1 MQEGNSYADTLFH
14 QPYGEY
20 DDDFEH
26 MEILRAHLPSNLIP
40 KDPEDRAKLA
50 LDIARLNTSRMENN
64 KRKQEEDDLRSTQ
77 RVKSEFSPVC
87 GDTREHSSEV
97 SRGLFQL
104 SKFHLGVGG
113 DDESEIEPAQF
124 GMNDLS
130 FKVDKWDEQ
139 PFAKHTGTLESY
151 PLRQDGTDKKKEDQN
166 TYGEAWKAE
175 WFARQKVKEED
186 VWYQLLVEIAGGT
199 NTTVDRLQT
208 PQNIE
213 AREITWRIHAEKQSQ
228 AIRTKFD
235 LYKQAIK
242 DIAIKEKEIADKKEE
257 LPSSREFEL
266 TILQSSD
273 MLVKMSGGKAS
284 LAEYIWK
291 GRYFYLYS
299 KILEPLLE
307 NDSALLIGDTG
318 KHKIDNLEVEKKLR
332 TKDSKALYGFM
343 VVELLSMIWEPT
355 TTIKGLLSIG
365 EKDPAFSEEDKKR
378 IGENAT
384 ERDSLGGNVFASD
397 YAYDNSPPKSGS
409 ALAQVQKNA
418 KFILDGD
425 RSNILDW
432 ALMFLVA
439 YYIVDRGPK
448 LPTSSGISEDVLN
461 KFQKVV
467 STLPGK
473 DLKQKIVSK
482 YSSAVSRNVS
492 IFKKNTIQQDVE
504 LQTDK
509 YRNFVSFEVTRL
521 KDNMVKSW
529 TFLGLKDDINK
540 LADKAKGGSTAF
552 LKSNPAVQIAQIH
565 MTSDPMEILALSDG
579 EVYTDLQLFASIVS
593 TTSEAGTKKTIAR
606 LTDEL
611 IDLKREAQTLS
622 DEASSGGG
630 TMKTPPYVPDPQWV
644 LRTEF
649 TGRMSMQPIVRNAI
663 TQSYFTVKKHAPAII
678 YGMTDD
684 AGLEKLV
691 SDNELRHY
699 FVEIIVMMM
708 HRTRQRFQVRW
719 LPGSNGASIRSV
731 KVALDGLR
739 ALGGGARGRGPLRSP
754 YPSEIFSISKML
766 PRGLV

>member
-1 MQEGNSYADTLFH
+1 
-14 QPYGEY
+14 
-20 DDDFEH
+20 
-26 MEILRAHLPSNLIP
+26 
-40 KDPEDRAKLA
+40 
-50 LDIARLNTSRMENN
+50 
-64 KRKQEEDDLRSTQ
+64 
-77 RVKSEFSPVC
+77 
-87 GDTREHSSEV
+87 
-97 SRGLFQL
+97 
-104 SKFHLGVGG
+104 
-113 DDESEIEPAQF
+113 
-124 GMNDLS
+124 MNDLS

-139 PFAKHTGTLESY
+139 PFAKPTLSLDSY
-151 PLRQDGTDKKKEDQN
+151 PLRQDGTDKRREDQD

-228 AIRTKFD
+228 AIRAKFD

-242 DIAIKEKEIADKKEE
+242 DMAIKEKEIADKKEE

-307 NDSALLIGDTG
+307 DDSALLIGDSG
-318 KHKIDNLEVEKKLR
+318 KHKIDSLKVEEKLR
-332 TKDSKALYGFM
+332 TDDDKALYLLM

-355 TTIKGLLSIG
+355 TTIKGLLSI
-365 EKDPAFSEEDKKR
+365 EENSAFSKEDKER

-397 YAYDNSPPKSGS
+397 YADDNSPSKKGS
-409 ALAQVQKNA
+409 DLANIQKNA

-425 RSNILDW
+425 RSDTLDW

-439 YYIVDRGPK
+439 YYVVDRGPK
-448 LPTSSGISEDVLN
+448 LPTSIDITTPVLN
-461 KFQKVV
+461 RFKEVV
-467 STLPGK
+467 LGSGGR
-473 DLKQKIVSK
+473 DLKQQVSVNYSVAVSK
-482 YSSAVSRNVS
+482 NMS
-492 IFKKNTIQQDVE
+492 IFKKNTIQNDVGR
-504 LQTDK
+504 QTNM
-509 YRNFVSFEVTRL
+509 YRNYVSFEVTRL

-579 EVYTDLQLFASIVS
+579 EVYTALQLFASIVS
-593 TTSEAGTKKTIAR
+593 TTSEANTKKTIAR

-611 IDLKREAQTLS
+611 VDLKREAKTLS

-678 YGMTDD
+678 YGMTYD

-739 ALGGGARGRGPLRSP
+739 ALGGGVKGRGPLRSP